1 MSWLNK
7 RTYKL
12 FQNKLKDL
20 FYLPRADRKV
30 LFAFSLCVIVMT
42 ACSLLYLSH
51 QSQETER
58 RLTDAERRHYIALCR
73 QTESPKH
80 AVQTPKRNNY
90 FAVPIR
96 QNASF
101 AFDPNTADSTQL
113 LTLGFSP
120 WQVRN
125 IYKYRAKGGRFH
137 QKEDLKKIYGM
148 TGELLE
154 HLLPLVRIAPKYR
167 YLEAEATDST
177 KQKFPIYKSNKF
189 QEKTLVDLNTADTA
203 LLKRVPG
210 IGEGFAQMI
219 VRRRNQLGGYVS
231 VDQLKEIKHLP
242 DSVLPWFVI
251 KHPEEIRKINI
262 NKASLNE
269 LRRHPYLNFYQC
281 RVILEHRRKFGNMKS
296 LHDLSLYEEFSEK
309 DLNRLAPYC
318 CF

>member
-30 LFAFSLCVIVMT
+30 LFAFSMCVT
-42 ACSLLYLSH
+42 LLAGCVLFYLSNTH
-51 QSQETER
+51 QETARKLTATER
-58 RLTDAERRHYIALCR
+58 EQYMNLCH
-73 QTESPKH
+73 QTHKRSNSIQSPKS
-80 AVQTPKRNNY
+80 KNY
-90 FAVPIR
+90 YAVPI
-96 QNASF
+96 QKKASF
-101 AFDPNTADSTQL
+101 TFDPNTADSAQL
-113 LTLGFSP
+113 LALGFSP

-167 YLEAEATDST
+167 YLKAEATDST
-177 KQKFPIYKSNKF
+177 KQKFPIYKSYKF

-203 LLKRVPG
+203 LLKRIPG
-210 IGEGFAQMI
+210 IGEGFAQLI

-281 RVILEHRRKFGNMKS
+281 RVILEHRRKFGSMKS

-309 DLNRLAPYC
+309 DLNRLTPYC
-318 CF
+318 SF

>member
-12 FQNKLKDL
+12 FQNKLKEL

-30 LFAFSLCVIVMT
+30 LFAFSLCVIVLT
-42 ACSLLYLSH
+42 TCSLLYLSH
-51 QSQETER
+51 QSQETTR
-58 RLTDAERRHYIALCR
+58 KLTDAERKHYTALCR
-73 QTESPKH
+73 QTEKPKH
-80 AVQTPKRNNY
+80 DARAQKRKDY

-101 AFDPNTADSTQL
+101 TFDPNTADSTQL
-113 LTLGFSP
+113 LALGFSP

-154 HLLPLVRIAPKYR
+154 HLLPLVNIAPEYR
-167 YLEAEATDST
+167 YIETEATDST
-177 KQKFPIYKSNKF
+177 KQKFPKYKSNKF

-210 IGEGFAQMI
+210 IGEGFALMI
-219 VRRRNQLGGYVS
+219 VKRRNQLGGYVS
-231 VDQLKEIKHLP
+231 VEQLKEIKHLP

-251 KHPEEIRKINI
+251 QHPEEIKKINI

-281 RVILEHRRKFGNMKS
+281 RVILEHRRKFGPMKS
-296 LHDLSLYEEFSEK
+296 LRDLSLYEEFSEK
-309 DLNRLAPYC
+309 DLNRLTPYC
-318 CF
+318 RF